1 MTRTTDNGTG
11 PSRRPAWR
19 PPDGLRPDLT
29 LYERLIDDGL
39 AAADAQDT
47 IVDHVTARR
56 LALWLAARPQP
67 PGFARSL
74 AYFTQTGSISPELRT
89 QMRVHARSGNHPDG
103 PQIGRLLSY
112 AAQRREIF
120 GPIDRNFARDCDQI
134 DRADAMLAQLR
145 ERTRQSR
152 RHPEPAPPG
161 NGEPRIIALAH
172 RDPGTQTVTFTLDAA
187 TASTALFAIAA
198 HADEREAHVRE
209 VQRFGQSLP
218 EDSYGRHNR
227 QAIAARETRLA
238 VRLRAIEHAYRTATE
253 RDAVLRP
260 PEPSMAFYSLQ
271 HASDREMELE

>member
-1 MTRTTDNGTG
+1 MMRTTDNGTG
-11 PSRRPAWR
+11 PPRRPAWR
-19 PPDGLRPDLT
+19 PPGGPRPDLA
-29 LYERLIDDGL
+29 LYERLIDDGI

-67 PGFARSL
+67 PGFARGL

-89 QMRVHARSGNHPDG
+89 QMRVHSRSGNHPDG

-112 AAQRREIF
+112 AAQRRER
-120 GPIDRNFARDCDQI
+120 PIDHNFARDCDQI

-218 EDSYGRHNR
+218 EDSYGRYNR
-227 QAIAARETRLA
+227 QAIANRETRLA
-238 VRLRAIEHAYRTATE
+238 ARLRAIEHAYRTANE
-253 RDAVLRP
+253 RDAVLP
-260 PEPSMAFYSLQ
+260 TPEPTTAFYSPQ
-271 HASDREMELE
+271 HAPDRELELE